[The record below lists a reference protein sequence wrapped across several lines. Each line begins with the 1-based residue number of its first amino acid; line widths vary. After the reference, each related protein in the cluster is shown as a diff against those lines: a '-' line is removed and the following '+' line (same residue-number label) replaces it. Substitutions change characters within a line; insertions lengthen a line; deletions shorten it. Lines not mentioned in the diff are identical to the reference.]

1 GVMKVMK
8 VADKM
13 FVGKSPLR
21 VAVFRR
27 DDQKVYNMVYR
38 DGKSGRLYAKKFK
51 IGGVTRDKE
60 YPLFKTHSRSRIFF
74 FSVHDTEKKNSRVL
88 VHLDPTLK
96 RIKEMSIEF
105 DFAWLELQGR
115 SVKGST
121 LTTHKVDRVV
131 NAPKAEGEEADV
143 AKPSPEVEKK
153 KAKTDADEKEKAK
166 PSAKPDQS
174 KKEISSE
181 KNGKPKDQATF
192 DFKDN

>member
-1 GVMKVMK
+1 MISHG
-8 VADKM
+8 
-13 FVGKSPLR
+13 S
-21 VAVFRR
+21 
-27 DDQKVYNMVYR
+27 
-38 DGKSGRLYAKKFK
+38 
-51 IGGVTRDKE
+51 
-60 YPLFKTHSRSRIFF
+60 
-74 FSVHDTEKKNSRVL
+74 
-88 VHLDPTLK
+88 
-96 RIKEMSIEF
+96 
-105 DFAWLELQGR
+105 ELQGR

-174 KKEISSE
+174 NNDVSSE